1 MQTTSAL
8 YNQILTD
15 INHTFEVK
23 LEIGGVVYGMDSLL
37 SLETNCKV
45 FDNKPT
51 IGGVYSATCQFS
63 FLGNGQNIPRM
74 AQCVPFFRITN
85 GTDTSEWI
93 KKGVF
98 YIDTR
103 EVTKNGDGLDVFS
116 AFCYD
121 GMMMANSDYSTS
133 ELEWP
138 ATDADVVDEICS
150 QIGVLQDPRNASII
164 TEAYSIPFPVQYTKR
179 DVLSYI
185 AAMYGANWIM
195 TDEGKLRLIPMTG
208 NADSIDIGKSL
219 MGLNVSPT
227 RPPFTQVV
235 LMASDTD
242 TVISGNNQ
250 SNVIDAYCPYA
261 TQSIADRVY
270 SILSTWSYHPF
281 TADGVWANPA
291 LELGDQ
297 LTANENTATVFSR
310 DLHFGSGMTMAL
322 SAPVEEYIDHEYAFE
337 SPADR
342 RYTRTIGG
350 LKTRIEMNSDGIAL
364 AVANTPIVN
373 LLPSAYYREI
383 VSSNP
388 YVRSGITWTVNPDG
402 SITATGTATS
412 DSTYAVSGSMLT
424 EMVPVITIDPDKKYY
439 LTGCPANGS
448 SSTYRMGIRTTPEG
462 TMPSTSTGGVQYE
475 YGNGLQ
481 VTEDRKYAFVYCQV
495 LRGYTC
501 PAGGL
506 TFYPMLEVGET
517 AHAYVSTHE
526 GSGGLTERLYDTEA
540 TVSLNS
546 DKIALVV
553 SETLEGYEV
562 NAASIVASINDSG
575 SSVIISADKV
585 DLEGYVT
592 FSNLK
597 TGGRN
602 LFKGSQYMNGTNS
615 ASTGTWATSKFFRS
629 GTGTVAWNQALSD
642 SPVPDCEHGA
652 ILTATSANTRIG
664 FGQAAYPSLQEGPY
678 TISFWAKGTA
688 GDKVHTFP
696 YYASASD
703 QGTYSDPVE
712 ISATGV
718 WQRFSFT
725 HKDNTP
731 GNIGGAYR
739 IGYILFESATAG
751 HTVTICA
758 PKFEYGNV
766 ATSWTPAPEDSPT
779 FVDLATPGQT
789 IIDGGNITTNT
800 ITADKI
806 NLTDLFSQNITATNF
821 NITGGSV
828 NITTD
833 SSHYSYIKIRSVNR
847 ESAISATSFEVVMN
861 ENGDVVSG
869 VNVNGDGTISILQ
882 NDGELDSLFHRSKWT
897 YNIAPVGLSF
907 TQDSFLKIFSI
918 GSLRI
923 LVADLTFVSGASF
936 GENTAYTIATL
947 DNRCIP
953 YRIPFSVTI
962 SDTKGDSTCVLTV
975 NKYPAKTV
983 TLFRET
989 GSNAFANG
997 SRLYAVVPMI
1007 GPVQWEIPDP
1017 DIWEN

>member
-138 ATDADVVDEICS
+138 ATDADVVEEICS

-164 TEAYSIPFPVQYTKR
+164 TEAYSISFPVQYTKR

-235 LMASDTD
+235 LMVSDTD

-250 SNVIDAYCPYA
+250 SNVIDAYCPFA
-261 TQSIADRVY
+261 TQAVADRVY

-281 TADGVWANPA
+281 NAGGVWANPA

-297 LTANENTATVFSR
+297 FTANENTATVFSR

-342 RYTRTIGG
+342 RYTRTIGD
-350 LKTRIEMNSDGIAL
+350 LKS
-364 AVANTPIVN
+364 
-373 LLPSAYYREI
+373 EI
-383 VSSNP
+383 
-388 YVRSGITWTVNPDG
+388 T
-402 SITATGTATS
+402 
-412 DSTYAVSGSMLT
+412 
-424 EMVPVITIDPDKKYY
+424 
-439 LTGCPANGS
+439 
-448 SSTYRMGIRTTPEG
+448 
-462 TMPSTSTGGVQYE
+462 
-475 YGNGLQ
+475 
-481 VTEDRKYAFVYCQV
+481 
-495 LRGYTC
+495 
-501 PAGGL
+501 
-506 TFYPMLEVGET
+506 
-517 AHAYVSTHE
+517 
-526 GSGGLTERLYDTEA
+526 
-540 TVSLNS
+540 LNEN
-546 DKIALVV
+546 KIALVV
-553 SETLEGYEV
+553 SETAGGLEV

-602 LFKGSQYMNGTNS
+602 LLRGSQYMNGTAS
-615 ASTGTWATSKFFRS
+615 AGTGTWNASKFFKS
-629 GTGTVAWNQALSD
+629 GTGTITWNYPLSN
-642 SPVPDCEHGA
+642 SPVPDCDKGVL
-652 ILTATSANTRIG
+652 LTATSVGTNIG
-664 FGQAAYPSLQEGPY
+664 FGQAAYPSLQDGPF
-678 TISFWAKGTA
+678 TLSFWVKGTA
-688 GDKVHTFP
+688 GDSVFGLE
-696 YYASASD
+696 YYALNRD
-703 QGTYSDPVE
+703 RGTISEFFE
-712 ISATGV
+712 ISQTNV
-718 WQRFSFT
+718 WQRIVINFNND
-725 HKDNTP
+725 HPN
-731 GNIGGAYR
+731 NIGGVYR
-739 IGYILFESATAG
+739 IGYIYFQSNTVGNSAI
-751 HTVTICA
+751 ICA
-758 PKFEYGNV
+758 PKLEYGNV
-766 ATSWTPAPEDSPT
+766 ATSWSPAPEDSPT
-779 FVDLATPGQT
+779 FNDLATEGQT
-789 IIDGGNITTNT
+789 VIDGGNIKTNT

-806 NLTDLFSQNITATNF
+806 NLTDLFAQNITASNF
-821 NITGGSV
+821 HITGGSV
-828 NITTD
+828 QIQTNDSDYNYISISGQYSNTRINASNFSVYNIGGTLFSNLNYNDLQFWRGKKIGELMVGRLIGRIMNSPTYSYMNKT
-833 SSHYSYIKIRSVNR
+833 SSTMFTSGSYIKL
-847 ESAISATSFEVVMN
+847 T
-861 ENGDVVSG
+861 
-869 VNVNGDGTISILQ
+869 T
-882 NDGELDSLFHRSKWT
+882 
-897 YNIAPVGLSF
+897 
-907 TQDSFLKIFSI
+907 I
-918 GSLRI
+918 GSFGYVYVDLEI
-923 LVADLTFVSGASF
+923 ADIPQGSQGLVGQIASTSESDFYPLYELIHSVSWGDKTCTIVF
-936 GENTAYTIATL
+936 YRNGTMYIGEQIGNW
-947 DNRCIP
+947 N
-953 YRIPFSVTI
+953 V
-962 SDTKGDSTCVLTV
+962 GDKIITC
-975 NKYPAKTV
+975 
-983 TLFRET
+983 F
-989 GSNAFANG
+989 
-997 SRLYAVVPMI
+997 
-1007 GPVQWEIPDP
+1007 PVFFKL
-1017 DIWEN
+1017 EN